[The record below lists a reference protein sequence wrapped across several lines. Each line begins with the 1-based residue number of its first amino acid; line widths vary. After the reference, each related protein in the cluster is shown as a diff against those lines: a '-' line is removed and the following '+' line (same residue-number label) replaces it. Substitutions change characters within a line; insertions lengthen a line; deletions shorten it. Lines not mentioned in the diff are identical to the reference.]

1 MLIPRPPFDRVPDPK
16 IDILG
21 VGFGIAAPRVGRFGG
36 LEPHADS
43 LRAGARDRRNIIG
56 HSIEKRARPKLL
68 GAGLLLGFQGEDHGF
83 PGPHR
88 ELPIVVRIV
97 EVLLEPA
104 GAVDVARA
112 KGGHRR
118 AVDPPVELH
127 RQHKAE
133 FREELGVHGKMDP
146 DVEGIPQGDENVG
159 GKLELVGFLRVGWIG
174 IYRRSVGKNVDDL
187 RHARIAEA
195 TRLVAEIHES
205 IRKVPVNQLGFRFH
219 LGLATDESDIL
230 VEVVVGI
237 QVVPAGTHGDA
248 GRSVEIDLG
257 VGLAA
262 LSRPLPELG
271 DLIGGLLEQ

>member
-1 MLIPRPPFDRVPDPK
+1 M
-16 IDILG
+16 
-21 VGFGIAAPRVGRFGG
+21 GFIAA
-36 LEPHADS
+36 
-43 LRAGARDRRNIIG
+43 
-56 HSIEKRARPKLL
+56 
-68 GAGLLLGFQGEDHGF
+68 
-83 PGPHR
+83 
-88 ELPIVVRIV
+88 
-97 EVLLEPA
+97 
-104 GAVDVARA
+104 
-112 KGGHRR
+112 
-118 AVDPPVELH
+118 
-127 RQHKAE
+127 
-133 FREELGVHGKMDP
+133 
-146 DVEGIPQGDENVG
+146 
-159 GKLELVGFLRVGWIG
+159 
-174 IYRRSVGKNVDDL
+174 VGKNVDDL